1 MRDLDDIDR
10 ELLRLLLEDA
20 RRPFSDLAER
30 VDLSPPAVSDR
41 VDRLEELGVI
51 RGFTVDI
58 DRTQLQ
64 DGVSVL
70 VTFEVEPGSG
80 RRVRSTLEEH
90 ADVESVVRTADNRI
104 LVVATM
110 PDVDV
115 ERHFAETFETS
126 AIHNIEAVPV
136 VESEWLPSVTDVTL
150 GLECVECGNTV
161 TSEGVT
167 GEISGRRYEF
177 CCPSCH
183 VRFEERYDEI
193 KEGA

>member
-1 MRDLDDIDR
+1 M
-10 ELLRLLLEDA
+10 LLEDT
-20 RRPFSDLAER
+20 RGPLSDPAER

-58 DRTQLQ
+58 DRTQLH
-64 DGVSVL
+64 DGVRVL
-70 VTFEVEPGSG
+70 VAFEVEPGSG
-80 RRVRSTLEEH
+80 RRLRSTLAEH
-90 ADVESVVRTADNRI
+90 ADVESVVRTAENRI

-110 PDVDV
+110 AEANV
-115 ERHFAETFETS
+115 ERYLAETFDRG
-126 AIHNIEAVPV
+126 AIRNVEAVPV

-150 GLECVECGNTV
+150 GLECVECGNSV

-177 CCPSCH
+177 YCPSCH
-183 VRFEERYDEI
+183 VRFEKRYDEL